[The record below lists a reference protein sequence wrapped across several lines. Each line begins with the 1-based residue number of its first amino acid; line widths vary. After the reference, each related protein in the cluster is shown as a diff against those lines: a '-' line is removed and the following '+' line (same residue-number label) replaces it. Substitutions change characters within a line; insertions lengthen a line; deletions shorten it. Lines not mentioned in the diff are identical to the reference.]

1 MIVGNFCDIFNL
13 SNIVHSEICFTKNSK
28 PTIDLFLTNKPL
40 NFKKTLA
47 IEIGVRGYHKMI
59 TAFFKAYSTS
69 LRPKEI

>member
-13 SNIVHSEICFTKNSK
+13 SNIVHSEICFMKNSK

-40 NFKKTLA
+40 KF
-47 IEIGVRGYHKMI
+47 EIGVRGYHKMI
-59 TAFFKAYSTS
+59 TEFFKAYSTS